1 MEMIK
6 SERELVEVFFN
17 TNINDPKAVTELI
30 QNVNNNCIVD
40 EKDKY
45 LQILDWITSSNI
57 KISQKYAKFSED
69 DQNTLKKNIGW
80 IIFGAIVAIATLIS
94 GGDFDAIPES
104 VGYLSWI
111 GIGVQIYIITIKTVW
126 KKLTLDGKIIHPM
139 LRANG
144 GVVSNT
150 RAVSQSQP
158 VGDTNNHPENS
169 QGKSSCKFCGNE
181 LKPGARFCANCG
193 KEQK

>member
-57 KISQKYAKFSED
+57 KISPKYAKFSED

-139 LRANG
+139 LRVNG
-144 GVVSNT
+144 VVVSNT